1 MNLRPFAF
9 LALALGISTA
19 LVVAEED
26 GDNPIKKAMQVA
38 HKAPKGEKKISEKIV
53 AGTATDDEVKAT
65 LEAYKAIGDTKPP
78 KGDPAAFK
86 DKMVKLIAATE
97 EVAAHKTGAP
107 DVYKEASNC
116 KACHSEHKEDKK

>member
-1 MNLRPFAF
+1 MNLRTLSFAVCV
-9 LALALGISTA
+9 LATSTF
-19 LVVAEED
+19 VFAEGD
-26 GDNPIKKAMQVA
+26 DNPIKKAMQIA

-65 LEAYKAIGDTKPP
+65 LDAYKAIGDTKPP
-78 KGDPAAFK
+78 KGDATAFK

-97 EVAAHKTGAP
+97 EVAAHKPGAP
-107 DVYKEASNC
+107 ETYKEASNC

>member
-1 MNLRPFAF
+1 MNLRT
-9 LALALGISTA
+9 LSLVVLALGTSTIVFA
-19 LVVAEED
+19 AD
-26 GDNPIKKAMQVA
+26 DDNPIKKAMQLV

-65 LEAYKAIGDTKPP
+65 LDAYKAIGDTKPP
-78 KGDPAAFK
+78 KGDAAGFK

-97 EVAAHKTGAP
+97 DVAAHKAGAP
-107 DVYKEASNC
+107 EAYKEASNC